1 MDFLSNIVDF
11 LLHFDV
17 HLSEL
22 IADFGPWI
30 YVLIFL
36 VITGETGLVIAPILP
51 GDSLLFAA
59 GTFAARGDLNVW
71 ILFASLSVAA
81 VLGDALNY
89 TVGRY
94 LGPKFFRK
102 EGDGTRFFKKENLDR
117 THDFFVRYGPATII
131 IARFL
136 PIVRTFAPFV
146 AGMGRMGYPRFLI
159 YNVDRRHRLGG
170 VVHLRRL
177 LLRQH
182 PLRRRTTSRWSSW
195 ASSWSRWSPRWPRS
209 SGAAARRPGQRLPR
223 PSRRPQP
230 KRSDPGRPPGAAT
243 RLPAASR
250 PPAPPGCAPPSD
262 RPRRPCSASRRLA
275 HRHQRPALIR
285 EVEGERPVCARNN
298 E

>member
-11 LLHFDV
+11 VLHIDV

-22 IADFGPWI
+22 IADFGLWA

-71 ILFASLSVAA
+71 VLFFSLSAAA

-94 LGPKFFRK
+94 LGPKLFRR
-102 EGDGTRFFKKENLDR
+102 EGGSRFFKKENLER
-117 THDFFVRYGPATII
+117 THEFFEKYGPATII

-146 AGMGRMGYPRFLI
+146 AGMGRMGYPRFFS
-159 YNVDRRHRLGG
+159 YNVVGG
-170 VVHLRRL
+170 VAWVALFTWAGYFFANIPFVKNHF
-177 LLRQH
+177 
-182 PLRRRTTSRWSSW
+182 PLVILGIVLVSVIPAAAEVIRRRRK
-195 ASSWSRWSPRWPRS
+195 
-209 SGAAARRPGQRLPR
+209 AAAQAAAA
-223 PSRRPQP
+223 
-230 KRSDPGRPPGAAT
+230 AAT
-243 RLPAASR
+243 
-250 PPAPPGCAPPSD
+250 PS
-262 RPRRPCSASRRLA
+262 
-275 HRHQRPALIR
+275 
-285 EVEGERPVCARNN
+285 VEEA
-298 E
+298 